1 MAIVL
6 SLVVTRRVL
15 AEFVAA
21 VVALKKKASL
31 ESLIRNARERRAAL
45 RLILMRPSRAVLSA
59 IFSRD
64 RTLQEKRERER
75 EVESSGSATKGI
87 SILNP
92 IGGYAQPFHLHRDD
106 YERAESFSPSFLR
119 GPVPNWFALSVFSH
133 SSLSWPIQ
141 LAADIDER
149 FVMIVVVNGSI

>member
-21 VVALKKKASL
+21 VVALKKEASF
-31 ESLIRNARERRAAL
+31 ESPIRNARKRRAAL

-64 RTLQEKRERER
+64 RTLQEERE
-75 EVESSGSATKGI
+75 SASASATKGI

-106 YERAESFSPSFLR
+106 YERAANFSPSFLR
-119 GPVPNWFALSVFSH
+119 GPVPNWFALSVFSR
-133 SSLSWPIQ
+133 SLLPWPIQ

>member
-31 ESLIRNARERRAAL
+31 ESPIRNARERRAAL

-64 RTLQEKRERER
+64 RTLQEERERER
-75 EVESSGSATKGI
+75 ESSGSATKGI

-92 IGGYAQPFHLHRDD
+92 IGGYAQLFHLHRDD
-106 YERAESFSPSFLR
+106 YERAENFSPSFLR
-119 GPVPNWFALSVFSH
+119 GPVPNWFALSVFSR